1 MKMKDYFPLICRFY
15 PKFDE
20 ELLSCME
27 IFEVSESDKM
37 GQMSYGQRK
46 KALISLGISL

>member
-20 ELLSCME
+20 ELLFHAME
-27 IFEVSESDKM
+27 ILKYPNRIKWDKCLM
-37 GQMSYGQRK
+37 DSVRR
-46 KALISLGISL
+46 L

>member
-20 ELLSCME
+20 ELLFHAME

-37 GQMSYGQRK
+37 GQMSYGQR
-46 KALISLGISL
+46 